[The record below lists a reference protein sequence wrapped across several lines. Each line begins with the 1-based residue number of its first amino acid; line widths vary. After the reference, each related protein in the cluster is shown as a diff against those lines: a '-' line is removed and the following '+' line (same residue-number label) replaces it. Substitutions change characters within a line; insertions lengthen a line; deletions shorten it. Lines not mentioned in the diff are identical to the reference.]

1 MKKILVIEDEADL
14 REEIVTWLLM
24 EGFQVIEA
32 ENGRKGLEIALESN
46 PDIILS
52 DIMMPEM
59 TGTEVLGFLMQK
71 TTFDIP
77 FLFMSALAERENI
90 REGMKL
96 GADDYITKPFV
107 RAELLSS
114 LQTRL
119 QKHEKNLEI
128 KNLALNELRNQI
140 VMHLPHELRTP
151 LNSIIGFGSMLS
163 AMPEHFSPAE
173 IAEFGTHIEK
183 GGHRLHRL
191 IENYLIYVQLAL
203 NKMNLSN
210 IMNGKYVEMMAN
222 EVIYNLVKSH
232 KYKNPLKLE
241 MQATSYQLILTEEIF
256 RKIVYELSDNAFK
269 FSDPGSEIQI
279 SGKVANDTYLITFVN
294 HGRGMT
300 KDQIEKIGAYMQ
312 FDRNYYEQQGT
323 GFGLVIAQKMVESC
337 GGTFAIECVPN
348 STITVKCTFR
358 LDKNN

>member
-1 MKKILVIEDEADL
+1 MKKILVIEDEAAL

-24 EGFQVIEA
+24 EGFHVIEA
-32 ENGRKGLEIALESN
+32 ENGRKGLELALESN

-59 TGTEVLGFLMQK
+59 SGTDVLGFLIQK
-71 TTFDIP
+71 TSYDTP

-96 GADDYITKPFV
+96 GADDYITKPFN
-107 RAELLSS
+107 RTELLSS

-119 QKHEKNLEI
+119 KKHEKNLEI

-140 VMHLPHELRTP
+140 MMHLPHELRTP

-163 AMPEHFSPAE
+163 AMPEHFSPVE

-183 GGHRLHRL
+183 GGQRLHRL

-203 NKMNLSN
+203 NKMNLCQT
-210 IMNGKYVEMMAN
+210 MHGEYVEMMAN